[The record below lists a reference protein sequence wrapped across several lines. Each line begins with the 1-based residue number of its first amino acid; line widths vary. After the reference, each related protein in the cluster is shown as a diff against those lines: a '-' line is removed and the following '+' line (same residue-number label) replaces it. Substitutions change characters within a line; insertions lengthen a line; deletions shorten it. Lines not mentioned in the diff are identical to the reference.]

1 MIGIEDDFKMTA
13 LNKGSKRK
21 ISIDNYIDTRDAVC
35 CRRISYFACLCGV
48 VSLLLQAYNYVDS
61 VEINNVLDIDD
72 SKVKSVIDM
81 KLEEKIDAYLREV
94 TGTSHRHKRDAML
107 VSRLCVLSVLGIL
120 SQKKR

>member
-1 MIGIEDDFKMTA
+1 MTV

-21 ISIDNYIDTRDAVC
+21 ISIDYNIDNRDAVC
-35 CRRISYFACLCGV
+35 CRRISYFACACGI

-61 VEINNVLDIDD
+61 VEVKNVLDIDD

-94 TGTSHRHKRDAML
+94 TGSTSHRHKRDAML
-107 VSRLCVLSVLGIL
+107 VSIILCALSFL
-120 SQKKR
+120 